1 MLNIIFII
9 THIMTKI
16 HVSLVYKFVKDN
28 SDFFVS
34 ETCPFEYIYNILTQ
48 FADNTNAIN
57 MLENMT
63 DSIKTYI
70 NNSFNSFLEKNKIDK
85 QIDFVHELIILMK
98 IGQIAFAFDISGSTG
113 GHIHYFTIIRNLYY
127 KYYDMSD
134 VFEGYIRILKW
145 DHNCVEIDKKK
156 FDLIMLLKTGEG
168 GTCPVAIVDFIKNF
182 HGTLVFISD
191 GEISA
196 PDSSNFSA
204 KILENNC
211 KFKEVFIHLI
221 KNYGTINESVS
232 CALTRDSD
240 VEIFRYEDKHN
251 IANFNNI
258 KIDFGVLN
266 ELDTINS
273 VEEFVSKSKLLKDAL
288 ITKNMGTDGNEILK
302 KKVVDLKNRL
312 VRGISKNNK
321 DESLN
326 NLIKSVCDDKNPSIE
341 YLQEV
346 FDKYYNPKNDMKQW
360 QKELDSMISWCSGV
374 LKTVFD
380 RNAIETA
387 INNVTNR
394 EQKAQATELLTV
406 DKANDLPEDNTSIP
420 SDKFLTDVIS
430 LEDIDCMVLLI
441 KDHIP
446 MNFVIDND
454 LINCP
459 LSAIYNKDFIAY
471 LKNSLDSYMSLDSFK
486 ILYDMRDYN
495 VISPTTRAEIKG
507 VICLG
512 KDKSHVNVTNSILKH
527 CLTNGK
533 KLGNT
538 DLWFASIYLIIKNGN
553 IPHMTD
559 CLPYMEQ
566 HLLYRMNNSKT
577 YMTLSGLPTYPVYSV
592 PLIVALWS
600 CINATCFTTDPKSDP
615 LRLHL
620 QYSEDI
626 IELLKLV
633 DITTSEQLIQHI
645 KRTKVMRKLLYECK
659 KGKKDKLK
667 NLEHALIFN
676 SIKVEDT
683 WIHIDG
689 TISQEQI
696 GNIISELSEIYNECS
711 YLSRNE
717 LLHIISLCS
726 RSCSRSESDVQLL
739 YDMNIADYKISKIQN
754 WKYDENT
761 PSVINNICIQTCR
774 PYYYENWE
782 NDYKVKYGHTNFISI
797 NRQFGEYICN
807 YTKYPTKNEFLMYL
821 YKCISIKSSP
831 PLTLPICVEQFIDE
845 VFEEYKNIIK
855 YIKPEEFVKRWT
867 NSVSKDKRIEI
878 QNN

>member
-1 MLNIIFII
+1 MS
-9 THIMTKI
+9 TKI
-16 HVSLVYKFVKDN
+16 DVSQVYSFVQEN
-28 SDFFVS
+28 SELFVS
-34 ETCPFEYIYNILTQ
+34 ETCPAGYIYNVLTQ
-48 FADNTNAIN
+48 FEDNTNAIN
-57 MLENMT
+57 MLENMSS
-63 DSIKTYI
+63 SIKTYTNECFNTFLKKKKI
-70 NNSFNSFLEKNKIDK
+70 NKH
-85 QIDFVHELIILMK
+85 IDFIHELIILVK
-98 IGQIAFAFDISGSTG
+98 IGQIVFAFDISGSTG
-113 GHIHYFTIIRNLYY
+113 GHAHYFTITRNLYY

-145 DHNCVEIDKKK
+145 HSDCVEIDKKK
-156 FDLIMLLKTGEG
+156 FDLIMSLKIGEG
-168 GTCPVAIVDFIKNF
+168 GTSPVTIVDFIKHF

-191 GEISA
+191 GEISTE
-196 PDSSNFSA
+196 SSNYFSMQ
-204 KILENNC
+204 ILENGC

-251 IANFNNI
+251 ISNFNNI

-273 VEEFVSKSKLLKDAL
+273 IEEFVSKSKLLKDAL

-312 VRGISKNNK
+312 VRGMSKSKNN
-321 DESLN
+321 DESLLD
-326 NLIKSVCDDKNPSIE
+326 LIKSVITDKNPSIKD
-341 YLQEV
+341 LKDV
-346 FDKYYNPKNDMKQW
+346 FDKYYNPNNDLKQW
-360 QKELDSMISWCSGV
+360 QKELDSMISWCSGL
-374 LKTVFD
+374 LKNVFD

-387 INNVTNR
+387 INKVTNR
-394 EQKAQATELLTV
+394 EQKAPVTELVTV
-406 DKANDLPEDNTSIP
+406 DKANDLPEDNTSIA
-420 SDKFLTDVIS
+420 SDKLLTDVIS
-430 LEDIDCMVLLI
+430 LEDIECMVLLI

-471 LKNSLDSYMSLDSFK
+471 LKSSLDSYMSLESFK
-486 ILYDMRDYN
+486 ALYDMDKDN
-495 VISPTTRAEIKG
+495 IISPTTRAEIKS

-512 KDKSHVNVTNSILKH
+512 KDKSHVTVTNSILKH

-538 DLWFASIYLIIKNGN
+538 DLWFAAIYLIIKNGN
-553 IPHMTD
+553 IPHMSD
-559 CLPYMEQ
+559 CLPYMEE
-566 HLLYRMNNSKT
+566 HLVYRMYNSNT

-600 CINATCFTTDPKSDP
+600 CINATCFATDPKCDP

-620 QYSEDI
+620 SYSEDI

-633 DITTSEQLIQHI
+633 GISVPEQLVQHI

-667 NLEHALIFN
+667 NLECALIFN

-683 WIHIDG
+683 WIPIDG
-689 TISQEQI
+689 MINEEQI
-696 GNIISELSEIYNECS
+696 QAVISELSEIYNQCG

-717 LLHIISLCS
+717 LLHIIPLCA
-726 RSCSRSESDVQLL
+726 RSCSLAESDVQLP
-739 YDMNIADYKISKIQN
+739 YDTNVPDYKVTKIEN

-761 PSVINNICIQTCR
+761 PSVVNDICPKTCR
-774 PYYYENWE
+774 PYYFENWQDDH
-782 NDYKVKYGHTNFISI
+782 NDKYGHTEFISV
-797 NRQFGEYICN
+797 NRMFGDYICK
-807 YTKYPTKNEFLMYL
+807 YSSYPTKNDFFLYV
-821 YKCISIKSSP
+821 YRQISMKSTP
-831 PLTLPICVEQFIDE
+831 PLSLPICIEQFIDE
-845 VFEEYKNIIK
+845 VFEEYK
-855 YIKPEEFVKRWT
+855 YIMKDITPEEFVKRW
-867 NSVSKDKRIEI
+867 NQSVNIINRINI
-878 QNN
+878 QK